1 VEVAHRDAEEDAP
14 GGGEHRV
21 AEVAVQRGHGSGL
34 DGAGEAVAHNQVV
47 ALVERRQ
54 EAGQMLE
61 VVAGVGVGH
70 HDVLAAGGLDAGD
83 ERRAVAAGGDV
94 DDARAFDQ
102 RDGLRAVS
110 RAVIGDEDFAGKVGV
125 ADGLRSLANAD
136 G

>member
-1 VEVAHRDAEEDAP
+1 M
-14 GGGEHRV
+14 
-21 AEVAVQRGHGSGL
+21 QRGHGSGL